1 MKSFFSAYDL
11 PYSCYNMMDFETWLS
26 TDFEDYEIERLVE
39 ENKRI
44 DEYNKQLALQKQ
56 TQKQNIYHYPVI
68 NEAFLENGLTI
79 DSVQYIEKHDIPNC
93 ISIKEALEPF
103 VDEFVDDV
111 HSLNAS
117 LKDEAMFRSDFMRL
131 FYLYSRV

>member
-1 MKSFFSAYDL
+1 
-11 PYSCYNMMDFETWLS
+11 MDFETWLS

-56 TQKQNIYHYPVI
+56 KQPHNNYNYPVI
-68 NEAFLENGLTI
+68 NEAFLESGLTI
-79 DSVQYIEKHDIPNC
+79 NSIQYIEKHDIPNC
-93 ISIKEALEPF
+93 ISIKEALEPY

-111 HSLNAS
+111 YSLNVS
-117 LKDEAMFRSDFMRL
+117 LKDEATFRSDFMRL